1 MSNDTD
7 LHDNGDGD
15 LRDPALRRALDHA
28 PDREATPDPRTR
40 DAILKIA
47 HNLAAAPASAPT
59 SAANSASAAPWWRR
73 LFGGGDTRA
82 RMPWNAAFATVLVAG
97 FVTVLWHRE
106 PIPDARLDGEAR
118 VASAPAPAPA
128 AAPTPPAAEV
138 APSPAIVAQ
147 QAPSAA
153 EAPPA
158 PARDAVR
165 EAPGR
170 AIADAARK
178 PAPATARKQ
187 TEAAPAPAPEAKAAP
202 AEPVPGPAPAEAQSA
217 AAPAPPAL
225 AAPAPPP
232 APGAA
237 APAAAAAAAP
247 GVADSSA
254 RVRQK
259 SESAQDERGQERR
272 SAYAAAPPAPSVAPA
287 PIAVPERA
295 PPAVVA
301 AAPPA
306 PVAPAPLRRELP
318 ANASGSVARGG
329 SPNADVSGALRDT
342 APLRAA
348 AATKAA
354 RSSTAALPFSALDRW
369 TSFDFVR
376 AGLGV
381 QHARGD
387 IEGLAALVN
396 TVARSATTAD
406 MQLAAPVE
414 ARLSLYQGG
423 SVIAVLEIAGDQVR
437 WTPQP
442 GGTATVGTPP
452 AQALAALRALLTR

>member
-7 LHDNGDGD
+7 LRGKDDGD

-28 PDREATPDPRTR
+28 PDRDATPDPRTR
-40 DAILKIA
+40 DAILKMA
-47 HNLAAAPASAPT
+47 HNLAAAPASAPA
-59 SAANSASAAPWWRR
+59 SAANNASAAPWWRR

-106 PIPDARLDGEAR
+106 PIPDARLDGEAK

-128 AAPTPPAAEV
+128 AAPTPPAAEA

-147 QAPSAA
+147 QAPAA
-153 EAPPA
+153 EAPAA
-158 PARDAVR
+158 PARDAAR
-165 EAPGR
+165 EALNR
-170 AIADAARK
+170 ATADAARK
-178 PAPATARKQ
+178 PAPTTARKQ
-187 TEAAPAPAPEAKAAP
+187 TEAAPAPAPEAKATP
-202 AEPVPGPAPAEAQSA
+202 SPAEA
-217 AAPAPPAL
+217 PPPAIV
-225 AAPAPPP
+225 APAPPP
-232 APGAA
+232 APAL
-237 APAAAAAAAP
+237 AAAAP
-247 GVADSSA
+247 GVAEPSA

-259 SESAQDERGQERR
+259 SESAQDEREQKRR
-272 SAYAAAPPAPSVAPA
+272 GAYAPAPPAPSVASA
-287 PIAVPERA
+287 PITASEGA

-301 AAPPA
+301 AAPGAPPA

-318 ANASGSVARGG
+318 DNASGSVARGS

-342 APLRAA
+342 APPSAA
-348 AATKAA
+348 AAKAA
-354 RSSTAALPFSALDRW
+354 RSPTGASSPFSALDRW
-369 TSFDFVR
+369 TSFDITR

-381 QHARGD
+381 RHARGD

-406 MQLAAPVE
+406 AQLAAPVE

-423 SVIAVLEIAGDQVR
+423 TLIAVLEIAGDQVR

-442 GGTATVGTPP
+442 GAAATVGMPP
-452 AQALAALRALLTR
+452 AQTLAALRAVLTR

>member
-1 MSNDTD
+1 MSNDID
-7 LHDNGDGD
+7 FQGDGD

-28 PDREATPDPRTR
+28 PDRDATPDPHTR
-40 DAILKIA
+40 DAILKMA
-47 HNLAAAPASAPT
+47 HNLAATPVSAPAT
-59 SAANSASAAPWWRR
+59 AANNASAAPWWRR

-106 PIPDARLDGEAR
+106 PIPDARLDGEAK
-118 VASAPAPAPA
+118 VASAPAPA
-128 AAPTPPAAEV
+128 AAPTPPAADS

-147 QAPSAA
+147 QAPAA
-153 EAPPA
+153 EAPAA

-165 EAPGR
+165 EAPDR
-170 AIADAARK
+170 ATADAARK

-187 TEAAPAPAPEAKAAP
+187 VEAIPAPAPEAKETP
-202 AEPVPGPAPAEAQSA
+202 AEPISTPAPAEAQSA
-217 AAPAPPAL
+217 AVPAPPPPATV
-225 AAPAPPP
+225 APAPPP

-237 APAAAAAAAP
+237 PPPALAAQAP
-247 GVADSSA
+247 GIADSSA
-254 RVRQK
+254 RVCQK
-259 SESAQDERGQERR
+259 SESAQDEREQERR
-272 SAYAAAPPAPSVAPA
+272 SAYAAAPSAPSVAPA
-287 PIAVPERA
+287 PIAVPERS
-295 PPAVVA
+295 PPSVVA

-306 PVAPAPLRRELP
+306 PVAPAPLQRELP

-342 APLRAA
+342 APPRAA
-348 AATKAA
+348 AAKAA
-354 RSSTAALPFSALDRW
+354 RSPTGASSFSALDRW

-381 QHARGD
+381 RHVRGD

-396 TVARSATTAD
+396 TVARSATVAD
-406 MQLAAPVE
+406 AQLAAPVE

-423 SVIAVLEIAGDQVR
+423 TLIAVLEIAGDQVR

-452 AQALAALRALLTR
+452 AQTLAALRALLTR